1 MPLRHEKMDA
11 EHIPAIER
19 VRKPLP
25 SRRMRL
31 RQMPG
36 RISVNKSG
44 RAATHYS
51 GARGEYAIERGGN
64 VGVQR
69 FVTQMIFG

>member
-1 MPLRHEKMDA
+1 M
-11 EHIPAIER
+11 ER
-19 VRKPLP
+19 GRNRLP
-25 SRRMRL
+25 SRGMRL

-36 RISVNKSG
+36 RISVTKSG

-64 VGVQR
+64 VDVER